1 MRYPILIVVSL
12 FCFVSFKSSVLG
24 QVAAQGSGSAVP
36 VRTATD
42 LYFPSA
48 SETWEQVDGKS
59 SDWDQRQ
66 LDELMGW
73 AGAQGSTSVLIL
85 LRGRILAE
93 KHWGKGIG
101 IRSQRYQRMFVRL
114 NENQQAIEDVASV
127 QKSVVSILVG
137 VAIEKNLLKLGDPV
151 SKHLGVG
158 WCKANPQQEAKIKVK
173 HLLSMTSGLTE
184 ELSYQ
189 ADPGTRWL
197 YNTAAYAVVRDCL
210 VATSG
215 LTVHELTGDWLMD
228 PIGMKESSWV
238 PRAKSITALN
248 AFGFASSARDLAR
261 VGLLM
266 QAGGEWA
273 GKTVLPNQEFRLASL
288 KTSQTL
294 NPTYGYLWW
303 LNSPLRISSAPAD
316 TYAANGALG
325 RRVFVAPSE
334 GLVVVRLGDEPK
346 TRSTRDFDREFWR
359 RLMAAK
365 L

>member
-1 MRYPILIVVSL
+1 MRYPILVAVVL
-12 FCFVSFKSSVLG
+12 FWSVSSRVPALG
-24 QVAAQGSGSAVP
+24 QLAAQESGRAAP
-36 VRTATD
+36 VNTTAD
-42 LYFPSA
+42 LYFPS
-48 SETWEQVDGKS
+48 ETGTWEHADVKS
-59 SDWDQRQ
+59 AGWNQRQ
-66 LDELMGW
+66 LDELVVW
-73 AGAQGSTSVLIL
+73 AGEQGSTSVLIL

-93 KHWGKGIG
+93 KHWGKGSG
-101 IRSQRYQRMFVRL
+101 EMSQRYQRMFVRL

-137 VAIEKNLLKLGDPV
+137 IAIEKNLLKLGDPV

-158 WCKANPQQEAKIKVK
+158 WSNAKPHQEAKIKVK
-173 HLLSMTSGLTE
+173 HVLSMTSGLTE
-184 ELSYQ
+184 ELYYQ

-197 YNTAAYAVVRDCL
+197 YNTAAYAVARDCL

-215 LTVHELTGDWLMD
+215 LTVHELTDNWLTV

-273 GKTVLPNQEFRLASL
+273 GKTVLPNEDFRLASL
-288 KTSQTL
+288 KTSQAL

-303 LNSPLRISSAPAD
+303 LNNTLRITTAPAD

-346 TRSTRDFDREFWR
+346 TKRTSVFDREFWR

-365 L
+365 S